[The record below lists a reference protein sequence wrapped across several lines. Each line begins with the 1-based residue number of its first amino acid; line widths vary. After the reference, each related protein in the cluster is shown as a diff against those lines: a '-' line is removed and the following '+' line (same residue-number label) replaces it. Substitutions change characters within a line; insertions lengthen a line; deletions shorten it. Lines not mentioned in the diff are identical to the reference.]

1 MAHSSLPIFLD
12 PPNWH
17 QSNQTSATT
26 TNDDHQDPRQVSAA
40 FLPPPP
46 PTTGHG
52 GGGIRPNS
60 MAYRAR
66 LAMIPQSEATLK
78 CPRCDSTNTKFCYF
92 NNYSLSQP
100 RHFCKA
106 CRRYWTRGGALR
118 NVPVGGGFRKNKKKK
133 KSNNRSKS
141 PTPSQSQLG
150 NSRTIMSRN
159 CNNIESSNTTRDFS
173 SHPSLQLSSM
183 NIIPSLQ
190 QQFSRNFGDSF
201 VGIHINSSSATT
213 AREFDQWHCFQQQQ
227 QPFLVAGLESPTTT
241 TTAPEYPEIGVNN
254 NNNFGANS
262 LQQASGLVQYNNSNN
277 CHQQQLQNLTQFSR
291 IPLKNEEQNR
301 EQGTMLSNFLR
312 PNDQNNSQFWGSE
325 HQNSWTDHL
334 SALSSSSSS
343 HLL

>member
-17 QSNQTSATT
+17 QSNQAAA
-26 TNDDHQDPRQVSAA
+26 TNDDHQDPRQLPAA

-46 PTTGHG
+46 PSTGHG

-66 LAMIPQSEATLK
+66 LAMIPQPEAALK

-133 KSNNRSKS
+133 KTSNNRSKS

-150 NSRTIMSRN
+150 NSRSIMSRN
-159 CNNIESSNTTRDFS
+159 CNNIESSNTTRDFP
-173 SHPSLQLSSM
+173 SHPSLQLPSI

-190 QQFSRNFGDSF
+190 SQISRSFGNNFA
-201 VGIHINSSSATT
+201 GIHINNSTATA
-213 AREFDQWHCFQQQQ
+213 AREFDQWQRFQQ

-241 TTAPEYPEIGVNN
+241 TTAAEYPEIDVN

-262 LQQASGLVQYNNSNN
+262 LQQSSGLVQYNNNNN
-277 CHQQQLQNLTQFSR
+277 CPHQQQLQNLTQFSR
-291 IPLKNEEQNR
+291 IPMKNEEQNQ

-312 PNDQNNSQFWGSE
+312 PIDQNNSQFWGSE
-325 HQNSWTDHL
+325 HQNSWTDHHL

>member
-17 QSNQTSATT
+17 QSNQAA
-26 TNDDHQDPRQVSAA
+26 TNDGNQDPRQLPAA

-46 PTTGHG
+46 PPPTAGHG

-66 LAMIPQSEATLK
+66 LAMIPLPEAALK

-133 KSNNRSKS
+133 KSNRSKS
-141 PTPSQSQLG
+141 PTASQSQMG
-150 NSRTIMSRN
+150 NSRSIMSRN
-159 CNNIESSNTTRDFS
+159 CNNNESNSTMRDFA
-173 SHPSLQLSSM
+173 SHPSLQLPSL

-190 QQFSRNFGDSF
+190 QQFSRNFENNF
-201 VGIHINSSSATT
+201 PGIHINNSAAAATV
-213 AREFDQWHCFQQQQ
+213 REFDQWQQQQ
-227 QPFLVAGLESPTTT
+227 QPFMVAGLESPTTA
-241 TTAPEYPEIGVNN
+241 TTAAAYTQIEVNN

-262 LQQASGLVQYNNSNN
+262 LQEAAGLVQYNNN
-277 CHQQQLQNLTQFSR
+277 CHQQLQNLTPFSR
-291 IPLKNEEQNR
+291 IPTKNEEQNQ
-301 EQGTMLSNFLR
+301 EQGILLSNFLR
-312 PNDQNNSQFWGSE
+312 PHDQNSQFWGSE